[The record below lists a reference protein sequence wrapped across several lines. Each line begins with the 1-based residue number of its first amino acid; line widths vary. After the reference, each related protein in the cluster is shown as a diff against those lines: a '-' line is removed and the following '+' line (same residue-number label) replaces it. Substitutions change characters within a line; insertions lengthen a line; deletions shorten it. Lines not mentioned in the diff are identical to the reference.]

1 MVNDFADQPRNSAWM
16 SGVAMLANACAGLGD
31 VERSRTL
38 YDLLAPFQDRN
49 VLAADCACWGA
60 ASHYLGMLAATR
72 GEYSLAQEH
81 FEHALAMNERMGASP
96 WVAHTCHQYAL
107 MLLDRDRST
116 QIAPRS
122 YSGVL
127 SRLPRNVGC
136 TIWWDSPAR

>member
-72 GEYSLAQEH
+72 GEYSLAKEH

-107 MLLDRDRST
+107 MLLDRSGPLDSDR
-116 QIAPRS
+116 AEE
-122 YSGVL
+122 L
-127 SRLPRNVGC
+127 
-136 TIWWDSPAR
+136 WA